1 MYWFELFIKTTY
13 TRFSFAKKEKTK
25 CIYVKM
31 NSTKFKIDAK
41 NPFKMDLSNNLL

>member
-1 MYWFELFIKTTY
+1 MYWFELFIKLLIP
-13 TRFSFAKKEKTK
+13 FQFCQKEKMK